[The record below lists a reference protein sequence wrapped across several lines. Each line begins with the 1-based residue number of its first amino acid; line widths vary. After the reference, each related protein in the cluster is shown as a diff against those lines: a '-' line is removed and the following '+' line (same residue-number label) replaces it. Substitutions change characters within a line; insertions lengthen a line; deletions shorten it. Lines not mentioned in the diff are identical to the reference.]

1 MTEAPSFKPGK
12 TWVVKIGSSLL
23 TENGQGLAVDLVNH
37 WVDDM
42 VAATKRG
49 TSIVIVSSGA
59 VSEGM
64 VRLGLTERPKS
75 IHLLQAAAAV
85 GQMGLI
91 QLYESSFQR
100 HELHTAQVLLT
111 HDDLR
116 SRERYL
122 NARSTLKYLL
132 ALGVIPVVN
141 ENDTVATDE
150 IRFGDNDTLAALVA
164 NLIEAETLI
173 LLTDQQGLFSSD
185 PRSNKEARL
194 VRQMQASDRQLD
206 AMAGVSGAMGRG
218 GMVTK
223 VKAARI
229 AARSGAN
236 TIIASGRKSRVIQEI
251 EAGIVPG
258 TLLTAGKELLGSRKQ
273 WLATLAAR
281 GKLYLDGGAVNVLQR
296 DGRSLLAI
304 GVQRVEG
311 DFTRGD
317 MVACLDEQGTE
328 IARGLVNYGHQET
341 EKIIGKPSGE
351 IENILGYLGDEELI
365 HRDNL
370 VIGS

>member
-1 MTEAPSFKPGK
+1 MTETPSFNPGK
-12 TWVVKIGSSLL
+12 RWVIKIGSSLL
-23 TENGQGLAVDLVNH
+23 TDNGQGLAVELVNQ
-37 WVDDM
+37 WVDDI
-42 VAATKRG
+42 VAATRG
-49 TSIVIVSSGA
+49 GIRIVIVSSGA
-59 VSEGM
+59 VAEGM
-64 VRLGLTERPKS
+64 VRLGLTTRPNS

-100 HELHTAQVLLT
+100 HGLHTAQVLLT

-122 NARSTLKYLL
+122 NARSTLRNLL
-132 ALGVIPVVN
+132 ELGVVPVVN
-141 ENDTVATDE
+141 ENDTVVTDE

-164 NLIEAETLI
+164 NLIEAHTLI

-185 PRSNKEARL
+185 PRSNKDASL
-194 VRQMQASDRQLD
+194 VRHMLTNDKKLD
-206 AMAGVSGAMGRG
+206 LMAGVSSAMGRG

-236 TIIASGRKSRVIQEI
+236 TVIASGKESWILRKIGDGQVT
-251 EAGIVPG
+251 G
-258 TLLTAGKELLGSRKQ
+258 TLLSADREVLVSRKQ
-273 WLATLAAR
+273 WLTTLITR
-281 GKLYLDGGAVNVLQR
+281 GKLYLDDGAVGVLQR
-296 DGRSLLAI
+296 QGRSLLAV

-311 DFTRGD
+311 EFTRGD
-317 MVACLDEQGTE
+317 MVACLGEDGSE
-328 IARGLVNYGHQET
+328 IARGLVNYSHSEA
-341 EKIIGKPSGE
+341 EKIIGRHSGE
-351 IENILGYLGDEELI
+351 IENILGYLGDDELI

-370 VIGS
+370 VLS